1 MSVGS
6 YITSTFSQD
15 IADEMRRLGVQ
26 VDLFWDEE
34 KSVYDNI
41 SLPSKPRIM
50 EIGSGPGFYIKKL
63 ADRFPDATF
72 VSLEYD
78 KDFSNYQH
86 ELFQGELADRV
97 EIINGDILTITDLG
111 EFDLVVS
118 RMVLEHLPEPE
129 KVFNKMSS
137 FVKVGGR
144 FMLLD
149 NDFSN
154 HLRTYPRVDELDDL
168 YRAYCDMRV
177 AQGGNPYIGRELPR
191 YFSLAGYSDIQFRTV
206 SAHTYRIDK
215 SLFLGA
221 ESSAIGMT
229 LVKEGYLDSAVFK
242 KLIINWSKMAHDP
255 GNVMIREL
263 YCAHG
268 VKGDASVAINLDNI
282 GSVAVAPIKDKKPRL
297 GADLKELVPPS
308 TEREKQIAAIWCEM
322 LGVDQVGA
330 NISFFDIGGESYLI
344 PLIVEALQE
353 RHQVEIE
360 ITDIFEYPTISKLA
374 SFIDADNSA
383 NKLEQVSESASRQK
397 EAMKKEKGS
406 NPFARL
412 KRK

>member
-1 MSVGS
+1 
-6 YITSTFSQD
+6 
-15 IADEMRRLGVQ
+15 
-26 VDLFWDEE
+26 
-34 KSVYDNI
+34 
-41 SLPSKPRIM
+41 
-50 EIGSGPGFYIKKL
+50 
-63 ADRFPDATF
+63 
-72 VSLEYD
+72 
-78 KDFSNYQH
+78 
-86 ELFQGELADRV
+86 
-97 EIINGDILTITDLG
+97 
-111 EFDLVVS
+111 
-118 RMVLEHLPEPE
+118 
-129 KVFNKMSS
+129 
-137 FVKVGGR
+137 
-144 FMLLD
+144 MLLD

-168 YRAYCDMRV
+168 YQAYCNMRV

-191 YFSLAGYSDIQFRTV
+191 YFALAGYSDIQFQTI
-206 SAHTYRIDK
+206 SAHTYKIDK

-229 LVKEGYLDSAVFK
+229 LVKEGYLDNAIFK

-268 VKGDASVAINLDNI
+268 VKGDASVAINLDSV
-282 GSVAVAPIKDKKPRL
+282 GSVSVAPIKDKKPRV
-297 GADLKELVPPS
+297 GMDEKDLIPPA
-308 TEREKQIAAIWCEM
+308 TEREKQIAVIWCEM
-322 LGVDQVGA
+322 LGLELVGA

-360 ITDIFEYPTISKLA
+360 ITDIFEYPTVRGLA
-374 SFIDADNSA
+374 SFIDADKSV
-383 NKLEQVSESASRQK
+383 NKLKEVSESVSRQK
-397 EAMKKEKGS
+397 EAMKKEKGN